1 MSPDMQADTMNLNSH
16 LPHHTLP
23 KLTINGSN
31 WVLYKKRMTIVISA
45 KSLSEYLK
53 GEISVPSNLP
63 TYPPMHI
70 MTAAEA
76 EAQQKAVAKLN
87 EYWMKENEICTMIAS
102 TVPEATQVKILD
114 AMTLKEMWGIV
125 CKEQEVKT
133 KGYQVEMQ

>member
-23 KLTINGSN
+23 KLTVNGSN
-31 WVLYKKRMTIVISA
+31 WVLYKKCMTMVISA
-45 KSLSEYLK
+45 RGLSKYLK
-53 GEISVPSNLP
+53 GEISVPSKPP
-63 TYPPMHI
+63 THPPMHV

-76 EAQQKAVAKLN
+76 EAQQKVVAKLN
-87 EYWMKENEICTMIAS
+87 EYWMKENEICTIIAS
-102 TVPEATQVKILD
+102 IVPEAMQVKLLD

-133 KGYQVEMQ
+133 KGYQMEM